1 MLRTTG
7 KKMVR
12 MTGSQM
18 PRTTRRQMLRTT
30 FDESVGKLGTEAMMI
45 SVGNT

>member
-30 FDESVGKLGTEAMMI
+30 FDESAGKLGIEAMMI